1 MSKEEILDNKYG
13 LYNYRDVEVTGRVL
27 KAMDEWAKL
36 EAIAFNTFVW
46 NGYKEVLHGL
56 KITPLY
62 VTKEDFYKLENP
74 ALGKQYTQEEL
85 YNEYLKSKT

>member
-1 MSKEEILDNKYG
+1 MDAKEEILKKHIGYHFENRNHDMY
-13 LYNYRDVEVTGRVL
+13 YR
-27 KAMDEWAKL
+27 AMDEWAKL